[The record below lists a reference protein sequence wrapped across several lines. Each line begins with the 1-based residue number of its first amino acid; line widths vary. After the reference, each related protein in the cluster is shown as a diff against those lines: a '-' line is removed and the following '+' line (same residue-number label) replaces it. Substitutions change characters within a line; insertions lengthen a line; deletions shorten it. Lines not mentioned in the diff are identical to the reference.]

1 MIKKDELEYREWIR
15 SEIKRIDK
23 IIKEKLKQKNYTRI
37 FRFYLEKKRYINELN
52 RRFYDNSY
60 NRLDRKR

>member
-1 MIKKDELEYREWIR
+1 MIKKDEFEYREWIR

-23 IIKEKLKQKNYTRI
+23 IIKEKLKQKNYTKI

-52 RRFYDNSY
+52 RRFYDKQ
-60 NRLDRKR
+60 L